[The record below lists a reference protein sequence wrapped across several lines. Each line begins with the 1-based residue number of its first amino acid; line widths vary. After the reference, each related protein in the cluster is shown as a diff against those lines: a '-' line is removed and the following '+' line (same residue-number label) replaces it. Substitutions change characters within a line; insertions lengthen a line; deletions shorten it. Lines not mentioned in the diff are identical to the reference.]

1 MKRPIRRYWQGP
13 RSGAALAKL
22 RRDPRIA
29 QIVRPA
35 TGREVTEFRRGA
47 LGAVVYEMRQVRA
60 VEAVHR
66 SGGLRSR
73 VRFGRNR
80 FRSRRPRPGGGH
92 RHWRAGNAAGG

>member
-29 QIVRPA
+29 QIVPPA

-60 VEAVHR
+60 VG
-66 SGGLRSR
+66 SCGCGD
-73 VRFGRNR
+73 
-80 FRSRRPRPGGGH
+80 
-92 RHWRAGNAAGG
+92 